1 MLLRSKSILRRKSA
15 EGNGVGK
22 SACVDWWC
30 AALLPRSG
38 NARWSAASI
47 ETAGRCCPVG
57 AKHDDYFSAEVS
69 SLGDEGLPSAVRMQ
83 VKMAAA

>member
-1 MLLRSKSILRRKSA
+1 MLRR
-15 EGNGVGK
+15 
-22 SACVDWWC
+22 
-30 AALLPRSG
+30 LI
-38 NARWSAASI
+38 AR
-47 ETAGRCCPVG
+47 